1 MMVPTNRLRWIWV
14 NDHKEA
20 GVVYVNPPRHMVL
33 QQWWSLSGAGP
44 EFIAQL
50 NYPPDHEGWGDL
62 GEWRDVEI
70 VEE

>member
-1 MMVPTNRLRWIWV
+1 MVPTNSLRWIWV

-33 QQWWSLSGAGP
+33 QQWWY
-44 EFIAQL
+44 EQQ
-50 NYPPDHEGWGDL
+50 YPDASEPNRDDELDGV